1 MANSHSN
8 QLYQNECRKLANK
21 LFKNKKIIT
30 KKIIKPYFN
39 LYETD
44 PNTIKTFDTKFT
56 WIKIFSKIKA

>member
-39 LYETD
+39 LCETD
-44 PNTIKTFDTKFT
+44 PNTIKAFDTKFT
-56 WIKIFSKIKA
+56 

>member
-1 MANSHSN
+1 MTNSHSN

-21 LFKNKKIIT
+21 LIKNKKIIT

-39 LYETD
+39 LCETD

-56 WIKIFSKIKA
+56 